1 MLAPIA
7 DIKIL
12 FFCCHACTVHTV
24 KPGYVVAAGEGH
36 DHMILTLDLILPP
49 LQQDSQLP
57 EILKESS

>member
-12 FFCCHACTVHTV
+12 FFLGCHACTVHTV

-36 DHMILTLDLILPP
+36 DPHFEHLILPP
-49 LQQDSQLP
+49 LPQDS
-57 EILKESS
+57 